1 VSPISLDPV
10 EQQILENAI
19 NLGLEHAADGLSR
32 MIGRRMRLSAS
43 RIVILPIQ
51 NVREELTPA
60 DDHMLSVHL
69 SLNGEWSAQV
79 MLLFEP
85 RMANQLVDLLLGQP
99 LGTTVELDDMG
110 RSAIAEVG
118 NVMGSFF
125 AGTIA
130 DLAET
135 LFIPSTPSLV
145 EGTVGDVLDQRLAE
159 MGADFDSVLLIETH
173 ISEDDGGVN
182 GYFIVLPDPLEIQ
195 RLVAVLKSKR

>member
-1 VSPISLDPV
+1 MSPISLDPV